1 MSRKTR
7 KTSDASLAAALK
19 RRRWSVREAEAVLS
33 AWRQSGESLT
43 EFAGRHGL
51 DAWRLMRWRRQLS
64 QDSERI
70 RFHPVQVV
78 AERHQMDA
86 GASGVELVLRH
97 GRRLVLHRGFDAGLL
112 EDVVRAVES
121 WSC

>member
-7 KTSDASLAAALK
+7 KTSASLAEALK
-19 RRRWSVREAEAVLS
+19 CRRWGVREAEAVLS

-43 EFAGRHGL
+43 GFAGRHGL
-51 DAWRLMRWRRQLS
+51 DAWRLMRWRRKLS
-64 QDSERI
+64 QDSETI

-78 AERHQMDA
+78 SERRQKDA

-112 EDVVRAVES
+112 ENVVRAVES